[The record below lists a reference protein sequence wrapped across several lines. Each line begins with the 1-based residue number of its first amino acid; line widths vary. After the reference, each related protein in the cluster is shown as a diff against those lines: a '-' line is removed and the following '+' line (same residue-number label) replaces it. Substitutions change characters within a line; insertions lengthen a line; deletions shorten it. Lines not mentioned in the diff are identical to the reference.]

1 MRDKITPLR
10 SLLRRIQEA
19 ARELPPSQLIK
30 LVIVESGMEG
40 FFKEDR
46 VEGPERLENLREL
59 IALATR
65 YDQYPKEDALQMFLE
80 SAALQS
86 DQDELK
92 DDTNAVRLMTVHA
105 AKGLEFPVV
114 FITGLEEGLFPYAR
128 EDDDAGDQE
137 EERRLCYVA
146 ITRAKHKVFLSY
158 ASYRTVFGSKNAT
171 LPSQFIS
178 DISDN
183 LLVWE
188 SPERLGKT
196 IYLD

>member
-1 MRDKITPLR
+1 MRFVL
-10 SLLRRIQEA
+10 A
-19 ARELPPSQLIK
+19 
-30 LVIVESGMEG
+30 ESGIERTY
-40 FFKEDR
+40 KEDKL
-46 VEGPERLENLREL
+46 EGQERLENLREL
-59 IALATR
+59 VSLASR
-65 YDQYPKEDALQMFLE
+65 YDVLPIGGRLEQFLE
-80 SAALQS
+80 SVALQS

-92 DDTNAVRLMTVHA
+92 DEANAVRLMTVHA

-128 EDDDAGDQE
+128 EDEDTADKE

-146 ITRAKHKVFLSY
+146 LTRAKHKIFLSY

-178 DISDN
+178 DISDH
-183 LLVWE
+183 LLMWE